1 MSEVKI
7 FKLYE
12 AIKHLEFA
20 AGEIVRSGVDE
31 KFEREVVNSIDNV
44 IELTSKINNYLKE
57 KYNIIETT
65 LQIAS
70 QNENENCNI

>member
-44 IELTSKINNYLKE
+44 IELLDIC
-57 KYNIIETT
+57 IE
-65 LQIAS
+65 QEE
-70 QNENENCNI
+70 ENA